1 MNRIPEAQINMT
13 AVCDLGSR
21 IVGALS
27 ANAIVVKANNPSYI
41 SLINME
47 CTYTRDDLRFNTEL
61 ILESSCNIIESS
73 SAIWLCVRG
82 MSNAIE
88 HMTGCEHQDCHL
100 ESEQNAIVL
109 PS

>member
-1 MNRIPEAQINMT
+1 MPEAQTNMT
-13 AVCDLGSR
+13 AVCDLGSW
-21 IVGALS
+21 IVGALR

-41 SLINME
+41 SLVNKE
-47 CTYTRDDLRFNTEL
+47 FTYTRDDLRFDTEL

-73 SAIWLCVRG
+73 STIWLCVRG

-100 ESEQNAIVL
+100 ESEQNTIVL
-109 PS
+109 PSW